1 MKERERGIKPPHHT
15 VHSLFV
21 TAESACH
28 AHLDIWQM
36 RTDGLSAQMWEM
48 EPGSSLAAE
57 TELFPNILIVIRV
70 PVI

>member
-1 MKERERGIKPPHHT
+1 
-15 VHSLFV
+15 
-21 TAESACH
+21 
-28 AHLDIWQM
+28 M
-36 RTDGLSAQMWEM
+36 RADGLSAQMWEM